1 MFLLTGSKN
10 HKIKEKSLLKNRNGK
25 KYLSKLKVNSSVII
39 VTELDKTKTVKKI
52 KKPKIKTL
60 DGQLATV
67 RSNS

>member
-1 MFLLTGSKN
+1 MEAITFQ
-10 HKIKEKSLLKNRNGK
+10 KSRNGK
-25 KYLSKLKVNSSVII
+25 KFNTKLKVNSSVII

-52 KKPKIKTL
+52 KKQKIKTL

>member
-1 MFLLTGSKN
+1 MKN
-10 HKIKEKSLLKNRNGK
+10 HKIKEKGLSKNRNGK